1 MPLNLTFKQTCG
13 QRDRITKNTSH
24 YLIHLQ
30 SKFPVVT
37 VKSHLCE
44 IRLNNRTSINSVFS
58 GILHK
63 LIQTQLQLCK
73 EVRQNMLFKT
83 MRLLDHQV
91 EYQVR
96 NPRSQEVGPGAD
108 AADKVSHTPSH
119 RITN

>member
-24 YLIHLQ
+24 YLVHLQ
-30 SKFPVVT
+30 SKFLVVT

-44 IRLNNRTSINSVFS
+44 IRLNNRTLINSVFS

-63 LIQTQLQLCK
+63 LIQTKLKLYK
-73 EVRQNMLFKT
+73 EVRLSMSFKI

-91 EYQVR
+91 EYQVQ
-96 NPRSQEVGPGAD
+96 NLGSQ
-108 AADKVSHTPSH
+108 
-119 RITN
+119 